1 MFLQYSTVPVIR
13 FGKVVAEPCTIQTI
27 KVPNHYR
34 VPTLAPLACQIDIM
48 RMGTGGKGSGPAV
61 HATRARLA
69 CPLGNAKEALDTIA

>member
-1 MFLQYSTVPVIR
+1 MFPDPIR

-48 RMGTGGKGSGPAV
+48 PYGHRGPKGSGPAV